1 MGEALE
7 KARAA
12 KDASR
17 RISML
22 GSAERAQVI
31 CAMAHHLR
39 AHGPA
44 ILAANAVDVAD
55 ARAAGV
61 AASLVDRLML
71 DEGRVEAMARGLE
84 EVAAQP
90 DPLGRTLE
98 GSVLSNGLSVQ
109 KVTVPMG
116 VVAIVYEAR
125 PNVTSDAAGI

>member
-98 GSVLSNGLSVQ
+98 GSVLSNGL
-109 KVTVPMG
+109 
-116 VVAIVYEAR
+116 
-125 PNVTSDAAGI
+125 

>member
-39 AHGPA
+39 AHGLA

-71 DEGRVEAMARGLE
+71 DGARSRRGCRP
-84 EVAAQP
+84 A
-90 DPLGRTLE
+90 R
-98 GSVLSNGLSVQ
+98 SVG
-109 KVTVPMG
+109 TH
-116 VVAIVYEAR
+116 A
-125 PNVTSDAAGI
+125 